1 MASTSRRTPHLL
13 LVAAAAALLVAAGS
27 AVLAGAQTPATQT
40 CASKLV
46 PCADYLNSTSP
57 PPDTCC
63 NPIRETVKTDRACLC
78 NLYNTPGL
86 LASLGINVTQ
96 ALQLTKE
103 CGVSTDTSSCNATA
117 TPPSSSTTPPATPG
131 GDSDAGRIAWSGILS
146 LFLILAS
153 MIASIFFNTSLVRR
167 CQGRVG
173 SGGVTVEDWRLLETT
188 TGTGLLHHC
197 GGRRNGQARLL
208 VPRTSGMCRAEAR
221 GRSSATD
228 LENLWKNR

>member
-1 MASTSRRTPHLL
+1 MASTSRRTPVLL
-13 LVAAAAALLVAAGS
+13 LVAAAALLVAAGS

-46 PCADYLNSTSP
+46 PCANYLNSTSP

-63 NPIRETVKTDRACLC
+63 NPIRETVKNDRACLC
-78 NLYNTPGL
+78 TLYTTPGL

-103 CGVSTDTSSCNATA
+103 CGVPTDTSSCNATA

-131 GDSDAGRIAWSGILS
+131 GDSDAGRIAWSGISS

-153 MIASIFFNTSLVRR
+153 MMFY
-167 CQGRVG
+167 
-173 SGGVTVEDWRLLETT
+173 
-188 TGTGLLHHC
+188 
-197 GGRRNGQARLL
+197 
-208 VPRTSGMCRAEAR
+208 
-221 GRSSATD
+221 
-228 LENLWKNR
+228 